1 MRRVITESEI
11 IKIYKDGGRT
21 VPVEDNDMFTPL
33 AKDKMRELKII
44 AVKKTPALV
53 LEGVTVDAVKTK
65 RTNRVSL
72 GSDHTGFKIKNLLSK
87 ILVDKGYEI
96 IDVGT
101 YDENACDYPDFAY
114 AAAMK
119 VKNGETDFAVLID
132 ATGIPSSITAN
143 KIPGIRACTCYNEFS
158 ARSAREHNNG
168 NVLVVGARTL
178 GEETI
183 KSILEV
189 WLNTSFGGAR
199 HQKRLDKITAIEKEF
214 SK

>member
-1 MRRVITESEI
+1 MKRVITESEVL
-11 IKIYKDGGRT
+11 KLYKEGART
-21 VPVEDNDMFTPL
+21 FPVGENELFTPL
-33 AKDKMRELKII
+33 AKDKLKELKIKL
-44 AVKKTPALV
+44 VKK
-53 LEGVTVDAVKTK
+53 ESAVAIDGIPGDPVKSK
-65 RTNRVSL
+65 RTNKVSI
-72 GSDHTGFKIKNLLSK
+72 GGDHTGFKIKNVISK
-87 ILVDKGYEI
+87 ILASKGFEV

-101 YDENACDYPDFAY
+101 YDENACDYPDFAFG
-114 AAAMK
+114 AAMK
-119 VKNGETDFAVLID
+119 VKNGEADFAVLID

-168 NVLVVGARTL
+168 NVLVMGAKTL

-189 WLNTSFGGAR
+189 WLNTPFGGER
-199 HQKRLDKITAIEKEF
+199 HQRRLDKITAIEKEF

>member
-1 MRRVITESEI
+1 MRKVITESDI
-11 IKIYKDGGRT
+11 IKIYKDGGKT

-33 AKDKMRELKII
+33 ANDKMRELKMKV
-44 AVKKTPALV
+44 VKKTPAVV
-53 LEGVTVDAVKTK
+53 LEGVSVDAVKTK

-72 GSDHTGFKIKNLLSK
+72 GSDHTGFKVKNLLSK
-87 ILVDKGYEI
+87 ILVEKGFEI

-119 VKNGETDFAVLID
+119 VKDGIADFAVLID

-168 NVLVVGARTL
+168 NALVVGARTL

-183 KSILEV
+183 KSILDV

-214 SK
+214 AK

>member
-1 MRRVITESEI
+1 MKRVITESEVL
-11 IKIYKDGGRT
+11 KLFKDGART
-21 VPVEDNDMFTPL
+21 IPVGDDELFTPL
-33 AKDKMRELKII
+33 AKDKIKELKIKL
-44 AVKKTPALV
+44 VKKVPTDP
-53 LEGVTVDAVKTK
+53 VKSK
-65 RTNRVSL
+65 RTNKVSI
-72 GSDHTGFKIKNLLSK
+72 GGDHTGFKIKNLISK
-87 ILVDKGYEI
+87 ILVAKGFEVV
-96 IDVGT
+96 DVGT
-101 YDENACDYPDFAY
+101 YDENACDYPDFAFS
-114 AAAMK
+114 ASLK

-168 NVLVVGARTL
+168 NVLVMGAKTL

-189 WLNTSFGGAR
+189 WLDTPFGGER
-199 HQKRLDKITAIEKEF
+199 HQRRLDKITAIEKEF